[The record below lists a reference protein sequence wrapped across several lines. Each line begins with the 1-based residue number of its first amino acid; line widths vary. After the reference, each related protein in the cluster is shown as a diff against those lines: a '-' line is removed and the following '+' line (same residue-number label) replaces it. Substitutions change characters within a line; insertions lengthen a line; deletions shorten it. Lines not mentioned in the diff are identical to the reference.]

1 MLSEDIKQGATKLK
15 IGSRGDLKVGGSI
28 VLGDGTKKDY
38 AVVKEITDDFI
49 VLAEPLEHS
58 HKAGTEILKTE
69 ACTVTQHRNSAGV
82 CTDCPKGYSCDGK
95 KATKCKVTEYPKDNK
110 CIICPS
116 GFTCNGESA
125 PVKCDSSKYVSNNK
139 CLSCPSGLSCNGA
152 IACKVTEYPK
162 DNKCTICPSGFTCNG
177 KSAPTQCDSSKYVSN
192 NKCLPCPSGFT
203 CNGKSAPV
211 KCDSSKYVSNNKC
224 LPCPS
229 GKSCN
234 GATALEPCNRDTS
247 RSISWNKVTNSACR
261 NKQDNAYITGWQIS
275 TTQRKI
281 SPAECMSICN
291 QYECCLGVRS
301 NVNQGNVC
309 MLLGTPTWYSSEGP
323 VKHANIE
330 TGRKWEALYK
340 NGWDEPKNWIAR
352 FGSRAGSYQCW
363 SKYPL

>member
-139 CLSCPSGLSCNGA
+139 CLSCPSG
-152 IACKVTEYPK
+152 
-162 DNKCTICPSGFTCNG
+162 
-177 KSAPTQCDSSKYVSN
+177 
-192 NKCLPCPSGFT
+192 
-203 CNGKSAPV
+203 
-211 KCDSSKYVSNNKC
+211 
-224 LPCPS
+224 
-229 GKSCN
+229 KSCN